1 MLILGK
7 TVAVGSLSDD
17 KLWVL
22 ESGGGDDGKGVTCL
36 VCKCGGSKQVSSRN
50 WLLTPCEMFSLR
62 RIEMFGVWLLMSAAL
77 SLCCAWPN

>member
-17 KLWVL
+17 KMWVL

-36 VCKCGGSKQVSSRN
+36 VSNCGGSKQVSSRN
-50 WLLTPCEMFSLR
+50 WLLTPSEMFSLR

-77 SLCCAWPN
+77 SLCACPN